1 MSNAESTTKRDYQ
14 KATNGEVLPRNNL
27 GFGDNKTVAPQ
38 NMGEMIGLLAQIMSH
53 ALNNTLE
60 IENAKIALNAATRII
75 EAQQADTR
83 MKALAIAT
91 GRLIEKSQGWGLVS
105 IDKPAE

>member
-1 MSNAESTTKRDYQ
+1 M
-14 KATNGEVLPRNNL
+14 TNGEIKVKSEQKNEVMPRNNL
-27 GFGDNKTVAPQ
+27 GFGDNKTIAPQ

-60 IENAKIALNAATRII
+60 IENAKVALNAATRII

-83 MKALAIAT
+83 MKALAIAS
-91 GRLIEKSQGWGLVS
+91 GRAIEKAQGWQLVGLEKQ
-105 IDKPAE
+105 IDKES

>member
-1 MSNAESTTKRDYQ
+1 VIQ
-14 KATNGEVLPRNNL
+14 
-27 GFGDNKTVAPQ
+27 
-38 NMGEMIGLLAQIMSH
+38 LLAKIMSH
-53 ALNNTLE
+53 AINNSLE

-91 GRLIEKSQGWGLVS
+91 GRVIEKSNGWGLVGLEKQ
-105 IDKPAE
+105 INE

>member
-1 MSNAESTTKRDYQ
+1 
-14 KATNGEVLPRNNL
+14 
-27 GFGDNKTVAPQ
+27 
-38 NMGEMIGLLAQIMSH
+38 MGEMIGLLAQIMSH

-60 IENAKIALNAATRII
+60 IENAKVALNAATRII

-91 GRLIEKSQGWGLVS
+91 GRLIEKSSGWGLVS
-105 IDKPAE
+105 LDKPSDAP

>member
-1 MSNAESTTKRDYQ
+1 MSKQ
-14 KATNGEVLPRNNL
+14 EVLPKNNL
-27 GFGDNKTVAPQ
+27 GFGDNKTYAPQ

-60 IENAKIALNAATRII
+60 IENAKVALNAATRII

-91 GRLIEKSQGWGLVS
+91 GRLIEKSGSWDLVG
-105 IDKPAE
+105 IENKVK